1 MEQAKCEILLTA
13 EIQLK
18 VQLSFEHILTFLEL
32 FFGENV
38 SKVFLKKHLLCLKVQ
53 MICAYNLTFLL
64 VETTE
69 CVLHMYCL
77 LNPRV

>member
-32 FFGENV
+32 LFGENV
-38 SKVFLKKHLLCLKVQ
+38 LKVSLRKHLICLKVQ
-53 MICAYNLTFLL
+53 MNWA
-64 VETTE
+64 
-69 CVLHMYCL
+69 
-77 LNPRV
+77 